1 MLKPKVWEIVLVL
14 QVSFRYHC
22 QLYSEWRRTNQKVRL
37 LIPDTKGAHSTQHS
51 LLSTKLLKKTADE
64 TIVWGMWCRG
74 AGPDRGGISVLQV
87 LDTASST
94 RAAEF
99 WMHFFLF
106 NPFYLNMW
114 ALHLFYCFHKSLLM
128 FFWAFIRVLFLFIWG
143 LNSQAETPYC
153 SVCIVFETIGNLT
166 YVYRWF
172 LWAQRRGIMTQV
184 HTAAEA

>member
-1 MLKPKVWEIVLVL
+1 MLKPKVWTFFFVL

-64 TIVWGMWCRG
+64 TIVWETWCGG

-94 RAAEF
+94 RATAF
-99 WMHFFLF
+99 WMHYFLF
-106 NPFYLNMW
+106 NTFYLKMW
-114 ALHLFYCFHKSLLM
+114 ALVFFLCVFFFHKSLLM
-128 FFWAFIRVLFLFIWG
+128 LFLFIWG
-143 LNSQAETPYC
+143 LNSQAQTPYC

-166 YVYRWF
+166 YVYRRF
-172 LWAQRRGIMTQV
+172 LLAQRRGIRTQV

>member
-1 MLKPKVWEIVLVL
+1 MLKPKVWKIVLVL

-94 RAAEF
+94 RAAAF

-114 ALHLFYCFHKSLLM
+114 ALHLFLFSQVSFNVFLSLYTCVVFIYLGLEQPGWGPILFSMHCIWNNRKS
-128 FFWAFIRVLFLFIWG
+128 
-143 LNSQAETPYC
+143 
-153 SVCIVFETIGNLT
+153 NLC
-166 YVYRWF
+166 V
-172 LWAQRRGIMTQV
+172 
-184 HTAAEA
+184 